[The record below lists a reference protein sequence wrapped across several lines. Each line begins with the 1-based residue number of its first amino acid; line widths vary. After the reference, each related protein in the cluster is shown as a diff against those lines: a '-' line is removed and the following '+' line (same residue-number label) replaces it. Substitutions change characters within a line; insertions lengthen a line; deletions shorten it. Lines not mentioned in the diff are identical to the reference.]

1 MEVRKCSCGAEPKEY
16 EFCIQCNNCG
26 LATRWF
32 ANHQVAV
39 TAWNLGFDL
48 IRRHSVNGKVIKS
61 GDEIYAK

>member
-16 EFCIQCNNCG
+16 GFGVQCNECG

-32 ANHQVAV
+32 ANHEAAV
-39 TAWNLGFDL
+39 NAWNLGVDL